1 CSSDLGPDH
10 RPGSGRQRR
19 HPGHQGQVR
28 RGGLGDGHQDHR
40 QQPGQVT
47 RMATRSDTAAS
58 PVKGGAAPGRPRKGP
73 APADKEQRRRDR
85 LSRRWQRDRRWS
97 PYAFVARFFLLF
109 AACGLF
115 PLIYTGWASL
125 HQVELTA
132 PTDMNWVGLRNYTRI
147 FDDDFFWN
155 AARNTLTIGIISTV
169 PQLMMAMGIAHIL
182 NYKLRA
188 STFYRVAMLAPYAT
202 SIAAALVFVLLFGR
216 DYGMINWGLDLV
228 GIDPVD
234 WQGDK
239 WPSQFAVST
248 IIIWRWTGYNA
259 LIYLAAMQAIPQDL
273 YESAALDGANR
284 WQQFL
289 HVTLPSLR
297 PTILFTVVVSTIG
310 ASQVFGE
317 PLLFDANKGASGG
330 AEHQFQTLGLYLYEQ
345 GWVNQHLGRAS
356 AIAWTMFAILI
367 VVGIINYVISRRL
380 RASS

>member
-1 CSSDLGPDH
+1 
-10 RPGSGRQRR
+10 
-19 HPGHQGQVR
+19 
-28 RGGLGDGHQDHR
+28 
-40 QQPGQVT
+40 
-47 RMATRSDTAAS
+47 MATRSDTAAS
-58 PVKGGAAPGRPRKGP
+58 PSRGRGPGRAPGSPSE
-73 APADKEQRRRDR
+73 DKEGRRRAK
-85 LSRRWQRDRRWS
+85 LSRRWQRDARFS
-97 PYAFVARFFLLF
+97 PYAFVAPFFLLF
-109 AACGLF
+109 AAFGLF

-132 PTDMNWVGLRNYTRI
+132 PTDMNWVGLKNYTRI

-155 AARNTLTIGIISTV
+155 AAQNTLTIGIISTV
-169 PQLMMAMGIAHIL
+169 PQLMIAMGIAHIL

-188 STFYRVAMLAPYAT
+188 STFWRVAMLAPYAT
-202 SIAAALVFVLLFGR
+202 SIAAATLVFVLLFGR
-216 DYGMINWGLDLV
+216 DYGMINWVLDAV
-228 GIDPVD
+228 GIDPIG
-234 WQGDK
+234 WQDDK
-239 WPSQFAVST
+239 WPGQIAVST

-273 YESAALDGANR
+273 YESAALDGASR
-284 WQQFL
+284 WRQFL

-317 PLLFDANKGASGG
+317 PLLFDPNKGASGG

-367 VVGIINYVISRRL
+367 VIGLINQLISRRL

>member
-1 CSSDLGPDH
+1 
-10 RPGSGRQRR
+10 
-19 HPGHQGQVR
+19 
-28 RGGLGDGHQDHR
+28 
-40 QQPGQVT
+40 
-47 RMATRSDTAAS
+47 MATRSDIAAS
-58 PVKGGAAPGRPRKGP
+58 PVKGGAAPGRRPGSRS
-73 APADKEQRRRDR
+73 ADKDDRRRSK
-85 LSRRWQRDRRWS
+85 LSRRWQRDARWS
-97 PYAFVARFFLLF
+97 PYAFVSPFFLLF
-109 AACGLF
+109 AAFGLF

-132 PTDMNWVGLRNYTRI
+132 PTDMNWVGLKNYTRI

-155 AARNTLTIGIISTV
+155 AAQNTLTIGIISTV
-169 PQLMMAMGIAHIL
+169 PQLMIAMGIAHIL

-188 STFYRVAMLAPYAT
+188 STFWRVAMLAPYAT
-202 SIAAALVFVLLFGR
+202 SIAAATLVFVLLFGR
-216 DYGMINWGLDLV
+216 DYGMINWALGAV
-228 GIDPVD
+228 GIDPVG
-234 WQGDK
+234 WQDDK
-239 WPSQFAVST
+239 WPGQIAVST

-273 YESAALDGANR
+273 YESAALDGASR
-284 WQQFL
+284 WRQFL

-317 PLLFDANKGASGG
+317 PLLFDPNKGASGG

-367 VVGIINYVISRRL
+367 VIGLINQLISRRL

>member
-1 CSSDLGPDH
+1 
-10 RPGSGRQRR
+10 
-19 HPGHQGQVR
+19 
-28 RGGLGDGHQDHR
+28 
-40 QQPGQVT
+40 
-47 RMATRSDTAAS
+47 MATRHDTAA
-58 PVKGGAAPGRPRKGP
+58 PPAKEGGAAPARASAGA
-73 APADKEQRRRDR
+73 APTEAGQRHRAR
-85 LSRRWQRDRRWS
+85 LSRRWQRDIRWS
-97 PYAFVARFFLLF
+97 PYAFVSPFFLLF
-109 AACGLF
+109 LAFGLF

-132 PTDMNWVGLRNYTRI
+132 PTDMEWVGLRNYTRI

-155 AARNTLTIGIISTV
+155 AAKNTLTIGIIATV
-169 PQLMMAMGIAHIL
+169 PQLLMAMGLAHIL

-202 SIAAALVFVLLFGR
+202 SIAAASLVFVLLFGR
-216 DYGMINWGLDLV
+216 DYGMINWALHQV
-228 GIDPVD
+228 GIGAVD
-234 WQGDK
+234 WQNDK
-239 WPSQFAVST
+239 WPSQFAVSS

-273 YESAALDGANR
+273 YESAALDGASR
-284 WQQFL
+284 WRQFL
-289 HVTLPSLR
+289 HVTLPALR
-297 PTILFTVVVSTIG
+297 PTVLFTVVVSTIG

-356 AIAWTMFAILI
+356 AIAWTMFLILI
-367 VVGIINYVISRRL
+367 LVGIVNYVISRRL

>member
-1 CSSDLGPDH
+1 
-10 RPGSGRQRR
+10 
-19 HPGHQGQVR
+19 
-28 RGGLGDGHQDHR
+28 
-40 QQPGQVT
+40 
-47 RMATRSDTAAS
+47 MATRSDTAAS
-58 PVKGGAAPGRPRKGP
+58 PVKGGAAPGR
-73 APADKEQRRRDR
+73 APGSPSVDKEGRRRAK
-85 LSRRWQRDRRWS
+85 LSRRWQRDARFS
-97 PYAFVARFFLLF
+97 PYAFVAPFFLLF
-109 AACGLF
+109 AAFGLF

-132 PTDMNWVGLRNYTRI
+132 PTDMDWVGLRNYTRI

-155 AARNTLTIGIISTV
+155 AAQNTLTIGVISTV
-169 PQLMMAMGIAHIL
+169 PQLMIAMGIAHIL

-188 STFYRVAMLAPYAT
+188 STFWRVAMLAPYAT
-202 SIAAALVFVLLFGR
+202 SIAAATLVFVLLFGR
-216 DYGMINWGLDLV
+216 DYGMINWVLDAV
-228 GIDPVD
+228 GIDPIG
-234 WQGDK
+234 WQDDK
-239 WPSQFAVST
+239 WPGQIAVST

-273 YESAALDGANR
+273 YESAALDGASR
-284 WQQFL
+284 WRQFL

-317 PLLFDANKGASGG
+317 PLLFDPNKGASGG

-367 VVGIINYVISRRL
+367 VIGLINQLISRRL